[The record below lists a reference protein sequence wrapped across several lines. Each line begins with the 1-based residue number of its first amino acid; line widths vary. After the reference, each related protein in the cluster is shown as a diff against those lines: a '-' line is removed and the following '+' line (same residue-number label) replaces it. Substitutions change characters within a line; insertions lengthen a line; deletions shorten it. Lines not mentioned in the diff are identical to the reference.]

1 MEKLAGGGVE
11 VHQKVGGAGMK
22 SPTRPRAPGRRAERP
37 VGSRVDATYQR
48 LKRDIIEGVYT
59 PRQRLIETDIAPS
72 LGVSRATLRAAL
84 LRLQH
89 EGFVEIQPNRGAQV
103 RAFSVEE
110 ATRILQ
116 VREVLEGLAAALAAE
131 KATATQ
137 LADLDDLVV
146 AMEKTLAA
154 DDLLGHLPLVGRFH
168 QRLIEMAGNEFI
180 DQFLGMLRAPL
191 IRHQFR
197 VILVPGRKDE
207 SLAEHREILSCLTRH
222 DPAGAEQAMR
232 RHIAALRDSLQ
243 QANPPLI
250 A

>member
-1 MEKLAGGGVE
+1 
-11 VHQKVGGAGMK
+11 MK
-22 SPTRPRAPGRRAERP
+22 SPAQTHSPQHEAERR
-37 VGSRVDATYQR
+37 VCSRVDATYQR
-48 LKRDIIEGVYT
+48 LKRDIMEGVYS
-59 PRQRLIETDIAPS
+59 PRQRLIEIEIAQA

-103 RAFSVEE
+103 RAFSVDE

-116 VREVLEGLAAALAAE
+116 VREVLEGLAAGLAAA
-131 KATATQ
+131 KATA
-137 LADLDDLVV
+137 ADLAELQGIVA
-146 AMEKTLAA
+146 AMESRLAA

-168 QRLIEMAGNEFI
+168 ERIIEVAGNEFI

-207 SLAEHREILSCLTRH
+207 SLAEHRDILTYLVQRDAT
-222 DPAGAEQAMR
+222 GAEQAMR
-232 RHIAALRDSLQ
+232 RHIAKLRHSLQ
-243 QANPPLI
+243 QASHLPLG
-250 A
+250 

>member
-1 MEKLAGGGVE
+1 
-11 VHQKVGGAGMK
+11 MK
-22 SPTRPRAPGRRAERP
+22 SPARTDAPERWAERP
-37 VGSRVDATYQR
+37 VCSRVEVTYQR
-48 LKRDIIEGVYT
+48 LKRDIMEGVYT
-59 PRQRLIETDIAPS
+59 PHQRLIETDIAPI

-116 VREVLEGLAAALAAE
+116 VREVLDGLAARLAAE
-131 KATATQ
+131 KATAAQ
-137 LADLDDLVV
+137 LAELHDIVV
-146 AMEKTLAA
+146 EMEKMLAA

-168 QRLIEMAGNEFI
+168 QRIIEMAGNEFI
-180 DQFLGMLRAPL
+180 DQFLSMLRAPL

-197 VILVPGRKDE
+197 VILVPGRKDA
-207 SLAEHREILSCLTRH
+207 SLVEHREILSYLTGR
-222 DPAGAEQAMR
+222 DATGAERAMR
-232 RHIAALRDSLQ
+232 RHIAALRNSLQ
-243 QANPPLI
+243 QANHASI

>member
-1 MEKLAGGGVE
+1 
-11 VHQKVGGAGMK
+11 MK
-22 SPTRPRAPGRRAERP
+22 SPARTDAPERWAERP
-37 VGSRVDATYQR
+37 VCSRVEVTYQR
-48 LKRDIIEGVYT
+48 LKRDIMEGVYT
-59 PRQRLIETDIAPS
+59 PRQRLIETDIAPI

-116 VREVLEGLAAALAAE
+116 VREVLDGLAAGLAAE
-131 KATATQ
+131 KATAAQ
-137 LADLDDLVV
+137 LAELHDIVV
-146 AMEKTLAA
+146 EMEKMLAA

-168 QRLIEMAGNEFI
+168 QRIIEMAGNEFI
-180 DQFLGMLRAPL
+180 DQFLSMLRAPL

-197 VILVPGRKDE
+197 VILVPGRKDA
-207 SLAEHREILSCLTRH
+207 SLVEHREILSYLTGR
-222 DPAGAEQAMR
+222 DATGAERAMR
-232 RHIAALRDSLQ
+232 RHIAALRNSLQ
-243 QANPPLI
+243 QANHASI

>member
-1 MEKLAGGGVE
+1 
-11 VHQKVGGAGMK
+11 MK
-22 SPTRPRAPGRRAERP
+22 SPARTHSPGRDGEQP
-37 VGSRVDATYQR
+37 VCSRVDATYQR
-48 LKRDIIEGVYT
+48 LKRDIMEGVYT
-59 PRQRLIETDIAPS
+59 PRQRLIETEIAPL

-84 LRLQH
+84 IRLQH

-116 VREVLEGLAAALAAE
+116 VREALEGLAAGLAAE
-131 KATATQ
+131 KATAVQ
-137 LADLDDLVV
+137 LAALHDIVV
-146 AMEKTLAA
+146 EMENTLAA

-168 QRLIEMAGNEFI
+168 EHIVEMAGNEFI
-180 DQFLGMLRAPL
+180 DQFLSMLRAPL

-207 SLAEHREILSCLTRH
+207 SLTEHREILTYLEQH
-222 DPAGAEQAMR
+222 DATGAEQAMR
-232 RHIAALRDSLQ
+232 RHIGELRHSLQ
-243 QANPPLI
+243 QASHLPM

>member
-1 MEKLAGGGVE
+1 
-11 VHQKVGGAGMK
+11 MK
-22 SPTRPRAPGRRAERP
+22 SPARTHVPERGAKRL
-37 VGSRVDATYQR
+37 VCSRVEVTYQR
-48 LKRDIIEGVYT
+48 LKRDIMEGVYT
-59 PRQRLIETDIAPS
+59 PRQRLIETDIAPL

-116 VREVLEGLAAALAAE
+116 VREVLEGLAAGLAAE
-131 KATATQ
+131 KATAAQ
-137 LADLDDLVV
+137 LAELHDIVV
-146 AMEKTLAA
+146 EMEKTLAA

-168 QRLIEMAGNEFI
+168 QRIIEMAGNEFI
-180 DQFLGMLRAPL
+180 DQFLSMLRAPL

-207 SLAEHREILSCLTRH
+207 SLAEHREILSYLTGRN
-222 DPAGAEQAMR
+222 ATGAERAMR
-232 RHIAALRDSLQ
+232 RHIAALRNSLQ
-243 QANPPLI
+243 QANHPSI

>member
-1 MEKLAGGGVE
+1 
-11 VHQKVGGAGMK
+11 MK
-22 SPTRPRAPGRRAERP
+22 SSVRTRAAGRDPERP
-37 VGSRVDATYQR
+37 VCSRVEITYQR
-48 LKRDIIEGVYT
+48 LKRDIMEGLYT
-59 PRQRLIETDIAPS
+59 PRQRLIETDIAPI

-116 VREVLEGLAAALAAE
+116 VREVLEGLAAGLAAE
-131 KATATQ
+131 KATAAQ
-137 LADLDDLVV
+137 LAELHDLV
-146 AMEKTLAA
+146 MEMGKTLAA

-168 QRLIEMAGNEFI
+168 QHIVEMAGNEFI

-207 SLAEHREILSCLTRH
+207 SLAEHREILSYLTGR
-222 DPAGAEQAMR
+222 DAIGAERAMR
-232 RHIAALRDSLQ
+232 RHIAALRTSLQ
-243 QANPPLI
+243 QANHPPI